1 MGTSPWAFP
10 FPGGPC
16 LPRPLPHGSCTDRR
30 VPPFRDVRSFK
41 PMNGLIALSLSLL
54 MGQTPEA
61 SLPTEAE
68 AASAVQAAQ
77 LEELRAQM
85 QLQQLQSEAQRQQ
98 DLARVQSLEQQRE
111 DTQALASRDEQLR
124 QQRLVSLER
133 GYQSLLSLDQ
143 LLVAGQV
150 TIDPTVAAT
159 QQELASALASA
170 QDTGN
175 GEAARLIQS
184 ALNRLSTLPGAIAQR
199 NPDEARYQVLY
210 ASDELRAAWRM
221 SLDRSPTPLTP

>member
-1 MGTSPWAFP
+1 
-10 FPGGPC
+10 
-16 LPRPLPHGSCTDRR
+16 
-30 VPPFRDVRSFK
+30 
-41 PMNGLIALSLSLL
+41 MNGLIALSLSLL

-61 SLPTEAE
+61 APPSEAE

-85 QLQQLQSEAQRQQ
+85 QLQQLQSEAQRQA
-98 DLARVQSLEQQRE
+98 DLARVQSLEQQRADAL
-111 DTQALASRDEQLR
+111 DTAASEEQLR

-143 LLVAGQV
+143 LLVAGQAS
-150 TIDPTVAAT
+150 IDPTVAAT
-159 QQELASALASA
+159 QRELASALASA

-184 ALNRLSTLPGAIAQR
+184 ALNRLSTLPGAITQR

-221 SLDRSPTPLTP
+221 SLDRTATAVTP